1 MEILFITLEGTGEE
15 HILREKINSLEITEF
30 KVMVENIY
38 IYIYKRVLGD

>member
-30 KVMVENIY
+30 KVMVEYIY
-38 IYIYKRVLGD
+38 IYIKEY

>member
-30 KVMVENIY
+30 KVMVEY

>member
-30 KVMVENIY
+30 KVMVEYIY
-38 IYIYKRVLGD
+38 IYI

>member
-30 KVMVENIY
+30 KVMVEYIY
-38 IYIYKRVLGD
+38 IYIYIYMNEY

>member
-30 KVMVENIY
+30 NGRIY
-38 IYIYKRVLGD
+38 IYIYIYIKKSIR